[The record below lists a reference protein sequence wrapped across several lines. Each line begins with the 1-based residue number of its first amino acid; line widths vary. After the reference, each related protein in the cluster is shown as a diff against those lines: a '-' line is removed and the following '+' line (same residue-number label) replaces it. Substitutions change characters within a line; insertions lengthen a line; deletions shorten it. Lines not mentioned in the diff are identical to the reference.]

1 MDQMDVIERIRKEH
15 QDIDGMLQELS
26 RDYDKQLLKKLKL
39 SLTAHMS
46 AEDGSLYAAMG
57 PEHEMSKR
65 AEGEHREI
73 RSALGKFMTGDPSEL
88 PSKVS
93 RLAEAVRTHVQ
104 YEEQD
109 MLPQAQR
116 MFDQEKIGELTY
128 LFDQTERRI
137 LERAL

>member
-1 MDQMDVIERIRKEH
+1 
-15 QDIDGMLQELS
+15 
-26 RDYDKQLLKKLKL
+26 
-39 SLTAHMS
+39 MS
-46 AEDGSLYAAMG
+46 AEEASLYGAIG
-57 PEHEMSKR
+57 PEVEMGKR
-65 AEGEHREI
+65 AESEHKEI

-104 YEEQD
+104 YEEQNL
-109 MLPQAQR
+109 LPQAQR

-128 LFDQTERRI
+128 LFEQTERRI